1 MTRSPT
7 QISPV
12 SPKTIVRTGTHGV
25 SSTTLPSTTGSSGE
39 QHDDL
44 REGPASMT
52 ASETETPAAAE
63 APSSPARPRKTNWF
77 AAFWRWHFYGSVLV
91 IPVLFCLAV
100 TGMVYMF
107 RAEVDSLTHP
117 GVLQVPVADGA
128 ERAPLS
134 AQEAAVR
141 TEFPDRP
148 VLSVQDGIGDR
159 ATLFVAGLEDGSST
173 NIYVDPYTATVTGE
187 LSQDQLVSTWAERIH
202 GDLLIGENGI
212 GDRIVELGAS
222 WAIVL
227 AITGFIIFFL
237 GRRARSGAQ
246 AKGKRGAR
254 LRSYHALVGLPVG
267 LGILLLV
274 LSGLPWTG
282 VWGTQA
288 QQIAA
293 QGGSGLWGE
302 DPGAESTI
310 RQQIEDADGQS
321 APAGWAS
328 GNAPQGTSA
337 GSGTPISIDKAVT
350 AAQAQGAPEPYLI
363 MYPEGEE
370 GVFSVMSSQWYNVGN
385 PAESDV
391 SKETTIHVD
400 QYSGEVVGEYGYDDY
415 SATAKVVSQGIALHE
430 GRRLGTFN
438 TIMSTLFCLAVIF
451 MCVTGPMMWWT
462 RRGTAS
468 GLAAPRAKLPVW
480 GNWILLAT
488 MVVLGVFLP
497 LFGLSLLVI
506 LALDQLLIRRLPAL
520 KSFFGTV

>member
-1 MTRSPT
+1 MTT
-7 QISPV
+7 V
-12 SPKTIVRTGTHGV
+12 
-25 SSTTLPSTTGSSGE
+25 E
-39 QHDDL
+39 
-44 REGPASMT
+44 A
-52 ASETETPAAAE
+52 ETPPSGDTPPGE
-63 APSSPARPRKTNWF
+63 APPSPARPRKTNWF

-100 TGMVYMF
+100 SGMTYMF
-107 RAEVDSLTHP
+107 RAEVDSLAHP

-128 ERAPLS
+128 QRAALS

-141 TEFPDRP
+141 EAFPDRP
-148 VLSVQDGIGDR
+148 ILSVQDGIGDR
-159 ATLFVAGLEDGSST
+159 ATLFVAELEGGGST

-187 LSQDQLVSTWAERIH
+187 LSQDQLISTWAERIH
-202 GDLLIGENGI
+202 GDLLIGDGGI

-227 AITGFIIFFL
+227 TITGFIIFFL
-237 GRRARSGAQ
+237 GRRSRSGAQ

-274 LSGLPWTG
+274 VSGLPWTG
-282 VWGTQA
+282 VWGAQA
-288 QQIAA
+288 QQLAVS
-293 QGGSGLWGE
+293 GGSGLWGA

-328 GNAPQGTSA
+328 GNAPQGSST
-337 GSGTPISIDKAVT
+337 GGGTPIPIDRAVA
-350 AAQAQGAPEPYLI
+350 AAQSLGAPGPYLI
-363 MYPEGEE
+363 LYPEGET
-370 GVFSVMSSQWYNVGN
+370 GVFSVMSSQWYDVGN

-391 SKETTIHVD
+391 TQETTIHVD
-400 QYSGEVVGEYGYDDY
+400 QYSGDVVGQYGYDDY
-415 SATAKVVSQGIALHE
+415 SAMAKVVSQGIALHE
-430 GRRLGTFN
+430 GRRLGTVN

-462 RRGTAS
+462 RRGTAA

-480 GNWILLAT
+480 GNWTLLAA
-488 MVVLGVFLP
+488 MAVLGVFLP

-506 LALDQLLIRRLPAL
+506 LALDQFLIRRVPAL
-520 KSFFGTV
+520 KSYFGTV